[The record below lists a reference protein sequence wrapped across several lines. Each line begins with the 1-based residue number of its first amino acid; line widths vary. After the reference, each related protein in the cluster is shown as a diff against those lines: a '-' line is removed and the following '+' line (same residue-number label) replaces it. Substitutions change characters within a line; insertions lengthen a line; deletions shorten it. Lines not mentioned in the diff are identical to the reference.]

1 MRIGSRSGHLVL
13 ASALMLAPVLALAD
27 KTQTKPSTGAKPKPI
42 ATKPLAGLAVRRAE
56 PAKIQGPVYLA
67 SGPEI
72 PYPGGKPAS
81 LVVGNNQSKTI
92 PSGTTIYWSIKH
104 RVPSNTSSWTET
116 KGSFVLAP
124 GGLAP
129 SGQYYL
135 TPWPIPPVAGPYTTK
150 AWYLPWTVP
159 K

>member
-13 ASALMLAPVLALAD
+13 ASTLMLAPVLALAD
-27 KTQTKPSTGAKPKPI
+27 KTLTKPSTGAKPKPI

-56 PAKIQGPVYLA
+56 PAKIQGPVYLH
-67 SGPEI
+67 GFRE
-72 PYPGGKPAS
+72 GTE
-81 LVVGNNQSKTI
+81 LVVANNTGVKI

-104 RVPSNTSSWTET
+104 RIPSNPNSWTET
-116 KGSFVLAP
+116 KGSFLVPQGLTL
-124 GGLAP
+124 GGER
-129 SGQYYL
+129 YL
-135 TPWPIPPVAGPYTTK
+135 DWPIPPVNGPYTIK